1 VATIEDSGRA
11 EGRAGGGEGAAA
23 SSVGGLGWVVL
34 AAAKSLRLEFLRATA
49 VARSSDEV
57 SSNKSFIG
65 KEV

>member
-1 VATIEDSGRA
+1 M
-11 EGRAGGGEGAAA
+11 GG
-23 SSVGGLGWVVL
+23 VGG
-34 AAAKSLRLEFLRATA
+34 SEESRLEFLRATA